1 MHIHIITIV
10 WGEHHARLFL
20 DLTLP
25 NVLSPGNLPA
35 LCREHDVTYRF
46 FTTPETRDLIA
57 GSPGGRALASQCSI
71 EYETPLGD
79 RRPDVSW
86 HVHWFHRSAAEGKRR
101 GAAVV
106 FVPPDTLWSDGAF
119 ARMGELLDAGKT
131 GIACPFVIVSAET
144 CGPEVLERFL
154 DPSGGSLIIGY
165 ADMADL
171 VSRHMHPLQ
180 VLGMAGGPHARPAFE
195 IHYPVAG
202 HGLIS
207 RYAVRELVAFDPARC
222 PISFLW
228 YADMPQAP
236 DAIHFAAGPEEMLML
251 SVDPL
256 SKYFQNYIVDHGCS
270 GLDLAR
276 TTRHPLNDT
285 PFTALFADQSVE
297 IGTVKTAPRMWDRAR
312 IRGEAARRDVRVG
325 RVAMLAYEAMM
336 AHGAQTAAGLLAAG
350 IMDSPFLR
358 RWRAQTQLTA
368 VVPLDTAFSGRAFE
382 TMPGLKPT
390 NATAQLAAFLKA
402 HILDGPLSDDL
413 KSMDAEGRFLDGH
426 KVSLKWEKGRLRI
439 NGAAVMAGPLTLED
453 LQIVFVDTLVRPD
466 LDFLGAAPT
475 ERAAR
480 RFARGLGRVFSR
492 IAGRTGL

>member
-57 GSPGGRALASQCSI
+57 GSPGGRALASHCSI

-144 CGPEVLERFL
+144 CGPEVLERFR
-154 DPSGGSLIIGY
+154 DPSGEALIIGY

-171 VSRHMHPLQ
+171 VNRHMHPLQ

-228 YADMPQAP
+228 YADTPQAP

-285 PFTALFADQSVE
+285 PFTRLFAEQTVE
-297 IGTVKTAPRMWDRAR
+297 IGEPVAQGTNWRRAR
-312 IRGEAARRDVRVG
+312 LRAMAAQRDILVG
-325 RVAMLAYEAMM
+325 RIAMLVYEALM
-336 AHGAQTAAGLLAAG
+336 ANGAERAAGLLSAA
-350 IMDSPFLR
+350 IFDSPLLR
-358 RWRAQTQLTA
+358 RWRT
-368 VVPLDTAFSGRAFE
+368 PLPVTIIAPVDAAFRQSSFAAI
-382 TMPGLKPT
+382 PGLSMPT
-390 NATAQLAAFLKA
+390 GSRHLADFVRA
-402 HILDGPLSDDL
+402 HVMPSELPTEAGTVLCVDGYEIQVSNKGDQRMIGDARILDGPLGL
-413 KSMDAEGRFLDGH
+413 EGVELYLVDR
-426 KVSLKWEKGRLRI
+426 
-439 NGAAVMAGPLTLED
+439 
-453 LQIVFVDTLVRPD
+453 QIRPD
-466 LDFLGAAPT
+466 LEFLPPVP
-475 ERAAR
+475 RLR
-480 RFARGLGRVFSR
+480 WLDRISNFLRSR
-492 IAGRTGL
+492 YVL